1 MVARLV
7 ASKAG
12 IDKTLPPL
20 LRKMT
25 DTLVALAVEQ
35 PEELLESQLE
45 FFRQKLT
52 PVAEVLLDAQYAC
65 YSVDLGSEPAHIW
78 VGSAPQGDGA
88 QPSSE
93 QANS

>member
-1 MVARLV
+1 M
-7 ASKAG
+7 
-12 IDKTLPPL
+12 PPL

-78 VGSAPQGDGA
+78 VESAPQGDGA